1 MSTVVLLTDDA
12 ELMAELRQAFAQ
24 VAPALRV
31 LQAHEAGAAEAEVAA
46 CWFPPV
52 GALQALPK
60 LRLIHSVSAGI
71 EHLDTAGDLPAVPVC
86 RVVDP
91 EQRRGMVE
99 FMRWAVIHYQRHFD
113 LVLAR
118 QQQARWQRPPQIPAG
133 EYRVGVLGLGSMG
146 SAVAQDLAG
155 AGYAVRGWS
164 RSPKTLAG
172 VDCHH
177 GDSGLQD
184 CLTGLDLLIN
194 LLPLTTAT
202 AGLLNSRVFAAL
214 APGAVLV
221 NGGRG
226 QHVAAADLAAALSS
240 GQLRAALLDVFEQ
253 EPLPA
258 DHPWWHTPGVT
269 VTPHMASAASARC
282 IASQIA
288 ANTQRLLTGAALLH
302 RADPA
307 LGY

>member
-1 MSTVVLLTDDA
+1 MSAVVLLTDDA
-12 ELMAELRQAFAQ
+12 ELVEELRQAFAQ
-24 VAPALRV
+24 VAPALCV
-31 LQAHEAGAAEAEVAA
+31 LQAHQAGAAEAEVAA
-46 CWFPPV
+46 CWFPPP
-52 GALQALPK
+52 GSLQALPR

-71 EHLDTAGDLPAVPVC
+71 EHLATAGSLPVLPVC

-91 EQRRGMVE
+91 EQRQGMVE

-113 LVLAR
+113 LALANQR
-118 QQQARWQRPPQIPAG
+118 QARWQRPPQCPAKQ
-133 EYRVGVLGLGSMG
+133 YRIGVLGLGSMG

-155 AGYAVRGWS
+155 AGYVVRGWS

-172 VDCHH
+172 VDCYH
-177 GDSGLQD
+177 GDSGLQH
-184 CLTGLDLLIN
+184 CLAGLDLLIN

-202 AGLLNSRVFAAL
+202 AGLLNSQLFAAL

-226 QHVAAADLAAALSS
+226 QHVAAADLAAALAS

-258 DHPWWHTPGVT
+258 DHPWWRTPGIT

-288 ANTQRLLTGAALLH
+288 ENTRRLATGETLRH

>member
-1 MSTVVLLTDDA
+1 MTTVVLLTNEV
-12 ELMAELRQAFAQ
+12 ELIDELRPAFAQ
-24 VAPALRV
+24 VAPELRV
-31 LQAHEAGAAEAEVAA
+31 LEAHEAGATAAEVAA
-46 CWFPPV
+46 CWFPPA
-52 GALQALPK
+52 GSLQALPQ

-71 EHLDTAGDLPAVPVC
+71 EHLDTAGGLPALPVC

-91 EQRRGMVE
+91 EQRQGMVE

-113 LVLAR
+113 LVLAN
-118 QQQARWQRPPQIPAG
+118 QHQARWQRPPQCPASA
-133 EYRVGVLGLGSMG
+133 YRVGVLGLGSMG

-172 VDCHH
+172 VDCYH
-177 GDSGLQD
+177 GDRGLQD
-184 CLTGLDLLIN
+184 CLAGLDLLIN

-202 AGLLNSRVFAAL
+202 AGLLDSQLFAAL

-226 QHVAAADLAAALSS
+226 QHVADADLAAALSS

-253 EPLPA
+253 EPLPP
-258 DHPWWHTPGVT
+258 DHPWWRTPGLT

-282 IASQIA
+282 IARQIA
-288 ANTQRLLTGAALLH
+288 ENTRRLAAGEALLH

>member
-12 ELMAELRQAFAQ
+12 GLIEELRLAFAQ
-24 VAPALRV
+24 VAPELRV
-31 LQAHEAGAAEAEVAA
+31 RQAHEAGAIEADVAA
-46 CWFPPV
+46 CWFPPA
-52 GALQALPK
+52 GSLQALPR

-71 EHLDTAGDLPAVPVC
+71 EHLDTASGLPALPVC

-91 EQRRGMVE
+91 EQRQGMVE

-118 QQQARWQRPPQIPAG
+118 QQQARWQRPPQIPARK
-133 EYRVGVLGLGSMG
+133 YRVGVLGLGSMG

-172 VDCHH
+172 VDCYH
-177 GDSGLQD
+177 GATGLQD
-184 CLTGLDLLIN
+184 CLAGLDLLIN

-202 AGLLNSRVFAAL
+202 AGLLNSQLFAAL

-226 QHVAAADLAAALSS
+226 QHVAEADLAVALSS

-253 EPLPA
+253 EPLPP
-258 DHPWWHTPGVT
+258 DHPWWRTPGLT

-288 ANTQRLLTGAALLH
+288 ENTRRLVTGEALLH

>member
-1 MSTVVLLTDDA
+1 MNTIVLLSDDA
-12 ELMAELRQAFAQ
+12 ELIAELRQAFAQ
-24 VAPALRV
+24 VSPELRV
-31 LQAHEAGAAEAEVAA
+31 VEAHEAAAATAEVAA
-46 CWFPPV
+46 CWFPPA
-52 GALQALPK
+52 GSWQSLPR
-60 LRLIHSVSAGI
+60 LRLIHSMSAGI
-71 EHLDTAGDLPAVPVC
+71 EHIGQADSLPAVPVC

-91 EQRRGMVE
+91 EQRQGMVE

-113 LVLAR
+113 LVLAN
-118 QQQARWQRPPQIPAG
+118 QQQARWQRPPQCPARD
-133 EYRVGVLGLGSMG
+133 YRVGVLGLGSMG

-177 GDSGLQD
+177 GDHGLQD
-184 CLTGLDLLIN
+184 CLAGLDLLIN
-194 LLPLTTAT
+194 LLPLTAAT
-202 AGLLNSRVFAAL
+202 TGLLDRRAFAAL
-214 APGAVLV
+214 ARGAVLV

-226 QHVAAADLAAALSS
+226 QHVAEADLHAALAS

-258 DHPWWHTPGVT
+258 AHPWWHTPGVT

-288 ANTQRLLTGAALLH
+288 ENTRRLASGAELLH

>member
-1 MSTVVLLTDDA
+1 MTTVVLLTNEI
-12 ELMAELRQAFAQ
+12 ELIDELRPAFAQ
-24 VAPALRV
+24 VAPELRV

-46 CWFPPV
+46 CWFPPA
-52 GALQALPK
+52 GALQALPR

-91 EQRRGMVE
+91 EQRQGMVE
-99 FMRWAVIHYQRHFD
+99 FMRWTVIHYQRHFD
-113 LVLAR
+113 LALANQR
-118 QQQARWQRPPQIPAG
+118 QARWQRPPQIPAG

-164 RSPKTLAG
+164 RSAKTLAG
-172 VDCHH
+172 VDCYH

-184 CLTGLDLLIN
+184 CLAGLDLLIN
-194 LLPLTTAT
+194 LLPLTAAT
-202 AGLLNSRVFAAL
+202 ERLLDSQLFAAL

-226 QHVAAADLAAALSS
+226 QHVAAADLTAALSS
-240 GQLRAALLDVFEQ
+240 GKLRAALLDVFEQ

-258 DHPWWHTPGVT
+258 DHPWWHTPGIT

-288 ANTQRLLTGAALLH
+288 ENTQRLLTGAALLH

>member
-1 MSTVVLLTDDA
+1 MTTVVLLTNEI
-12 ELMAELRQAFAQ
+12 ELIDELRPAFAQ
-24 VAPALRV
+24 VAPELRV

-46 CWFPPV
+46 CWFPPA
-52 GALQALPK
+52 GALQALPR

-91 EQRRGMVE
+91 EQRQGMVE
-99 FMRWAVIHYQRHFD
+99 FMRWTVIHYQRHFD
-113 LVLAR
+113 LALANQR
-118 QQQARWQRPPQIPAG
+118 QARWQRPPQIPAG

-164 RSPKTLAG
+164 RSAKTLAG
-172 VDCHH
+172 VDCYH

-194 LLPLTTAT
+194 LLPLTAAT
-202 AGLLNSRVFAAL
+202 ERLLDSQLFAAL

-226 QHVAAADLAAALSS
+226 QHVAAADLTAALSS

-258 DHPWWHTPGVT
+258 DHPWWHTPGIT

-288 ANTQRLLTGAALLH
+288 ENTQRLLTGAALLH

>member
-12 ELMAELRQAFAQ
+12 ELITELQQAFAQ
-24 VAPALRV
+24 VAPELRV
-31 LQAHEAGAAEAEVAA
+31 LQAHQAGAAEAEVAA
-46 CWFPPV
+46 CWFPPP
-52 GALQALPK
+52 GSLQALPR

-71 EHLDTAGDLPAVPVC
+71 EHLDSSGSLPPVPVC

-91 EQRRGMVE
+91 EQRQGMVE

-113 LVLAR
+113 LVLANQR
-118 QQQARWQRPPQIPAG
+118 QARWQRPPQCPASA
-133 EYRVGVLGLGSMG
+133 YKVGVLGLGSMG

-172 VDCHH
+172 VDCYH
-177 GDSGLQD
+177 GDSGLPH
-184 CLTGLDLLIN
+184 CLAGLDLLIN
-194 LLPLTTAT
+194 LLPLTAAT
-202 AGLLNSRVFAAL
+202 ERLLDRQVFATL

-226 QHVAAADLAAALSS
+226 QHVADADLAEALRS

-258 DHPWWHTPGVT
+258 AHPWWHTAGVT
-269 VTPHMASAASARC
+269 VTPHMASAASAHC

-288 ANTQRLLTGAALLH
+288 ENTRRLSSAAPLLH